1 MSKASDRIARAAGQ
15 PLPLPGI
22 PSLAKPTSPD
32 KSASTVAR
40 ISVSLP
46 ADELKAVESI
56 RLEGLSRKVPNQS
69 EVVRAGLAALVQLDR
84 AERARILNSILGK

>member
-1 MSKASDRIARAAGQ
+1 MSKISDRIARAAEH

-22 PSLAKPTSPD
+22 PGLAKSALPTKP
-32 KSASTVAR
+32 ASSVAR
-40 ISVSLP
+40 ISISLP
-46 ADELKAVESI
+46 EDELKAVETI

-84 AERARILNSILGK
+84 AERARILNSIIGK